1 MTERLIEG
9 QPSAL
14 PAMLKA
20 ALPVIP
26 GVNQIPGV
34 AKKGG
39 DLPDL
44 RLTRKDVAVD
54 AEHLAAYREVC
65 GFAPGQHLPLTYPH
79 MLAFSLH
86 MGIMTDSAFPY
97 AAIGSVH
104 LRNSMTQHRLIAPS
118 EHLDVTATATNK
130 RGHSKGTIFD
140 FVTTVSVAGADEV
153 VWESVSTY
161 LRPGRSDKEA
171 KPEGEPFDVVPGN
184 GTTWKLAGDLGRRF
198 AAVSGDYNPI
208 HLYPL
213 TAKAFGFPSQI
224 AHGIWTKARCVAA
237 MESRI
242 PDAATV
248 EVEFK
253 KPVLLPTRV
262 AFGSRI
268 VEGGSRGGLDNGLD
282 FSMTNPKNG
291 KPHVVGRVR

>member
-1 MTERLIEG
+1 MVERLIEG

-20 ALPVIP
+20 ALPAIP
-26 GVNQIPGV
+26 GVNQIPGI

-39 DLPDL
+39 DIPDL
-44 RLTRKDVAVD
+44 TLTRKDVAVD
-54 AEHLAAYREVC
+54 LDNLAAYRDVC
-65 GFAPGQHLPLTYPH
+65 GFGPSQYLPFNYPH
-79 MLAFSLH
+79 TLAFGLH
-86 MGIMTDSAFPY
+86 MGIMTDASFPY
-97 AAIGSVH
+97 AAVGSVH
-104 LRNSMTQHRLIAPS
+104 LRNTMTRHRLIAPT
-118 EHLDVTATATNK
+118 ERLDVSATVTNK
-130 RGHSKGTIFD
+130 RAHAKGTLFD
-140 FVTTVSVAGADEV
+140 FVTTVWAAGTDEV
-153 VWESVSTY
+153 VWDSVSTY
-161 LRPGRSDKEA
+161 LRPGRGDKEA
-171 KPEGEPFDVVPGN
+171 KAEGQPFEVVPSN
-184 GTTWKLAGDLGRRF
+184 GTVWKLDADLGRKF

-253 KPVLLPTRV
+253 KPVILPTKV

-268 VEGGSRGGLDNGLD
+268 VDGGLD

-291 KPHVVGRVR
+291 APHVLGRVR

>member
-1 MTERLIEG
+1 MVEKLIEG

-14 PAMLKA
+14 PSMLKA

-26 GVNQIPGV
+26 GVNQIPGI

-39 DLPDL
+39 DIPDL
-44 RLTRKDVAVD
+44 TLSRKDVAID
-54 AEHLAAYREVC
+54 LDNLAAYKEVC
-65 GFAPGQHLPLTYPH
+65 GFGGGNPGQHLPFNYPH
-79 MLAFSLH
+79 TLAFGLH
-86 MGIMTDSAFPY
+86 MGIMTDASFPY

-104 LRNSMTQHRLIAPS
+104 LRNSMTRHRLISPT
-118 EHLDVTATATNK
+118 ERLDVSATVTNK
-130 RGHSKGTIFD
+130 RAHAKGTIFD
-140 FVTTVSVAGADEV
+140 FVTTVTAAGTEEV
-153 VWESVSTY
+153 VWDSVSTY
-161 LRPGRSDKEA
+161 LRPGRGDKDA

-184 GTTWKLAGDLGRRF
+184 GTVWALKGDLGRRF

-253 KPVLLPTRV
+253 KPVLLPTKV

-268 VEGGSRGGLDNGLD
+268 VDGGLD

>member
-1 MTERLIEG
+1 MAERILEQAG
-9 QPSAL
+9 SPL
-14 PAMLKA
+14 PTMLKA
-20 ALPVIP
+20 ALPIVP
-26 GVNQIPGV
+26 GVNLLPGV

-44 RLTRKDVAVD
+44 TLTRKGVTVD
-54 AEHLAAYREVC
+54 QANLAAYREVC
-65 GFAPGQHLPLTYPH
+65 GFAPSQHLPFNYPH
-79 MLAFSLH
+79 TLAFPLH
-86 MGIMTDSAFPY
+86 MAIMTDSSFPY

-104 LRNSMTQHRLIAPS
+104 LRNAMTRHRLIAPT
-118 EHLDVTATATNK
+118 EVLDVSATVTNK
-130 RGHSKGTIFD
+130 RAHSKGTIFD
-140 FVTTVSVAGADEV
+140 FVTTVTAGDEV
-153 VWESVSTY
+153 VWDSVSTY
-161 LRPGRSDKEA
+161 LRPGRGDKDA
-171 KPEGEPFDVVPGN
+171 RAEGQPFDVVPSS
-184 GTTWKLAGDLGRRF
+184 GTVWKLPGDLGRRF

-237 MESRI
+237 MESRV

-253 KPVLLPTRV
+253 KPVILPTKV

-268 VEGGSRGGLDNGLD
+268 VDGGLD
-282 FSMTNPKNG
+282 FSLTNPKNG
-291 KPHVVGRVR
+291 APHLVGRVR

>member
-1 MTERLIEG
+1 MTTEKVIEG

-14 PAMLKA
+14 PSMLKA

-26 GVNQIPGV
+26 GVNQIPGI

-39 DLPDL
+39 DIPDL

-54 AEHLAAYREVC
+54 LDNLAAYREVC
-65 GFAPGQHLPLTYPH
+65 GFGPSQHLPFNYPH
-79 MLAFSLH
+79 TLAFPLH
-86 MGIMTDSAFPY
+86 MGIMTDASFPY

-104 LRNSMTQHRLIAPS
+104 LRNTMTRHRLIAPT
-118 EHLDVTATATNK
+118 ERLDVSATVTNK
-130 RGHSKGTIFD
+130 RAHAKGTLFD
-140 FVTTVSVAGADEV
+140 FVTTVHAAGTDEL
-153 VWESVSTY
+153 VWDSVSTY
-161 LRPGRSDKEA
+161 LRPGRGDKDA
-171 KPEGEPFDVVPGN
+171 QPEGAPFDVVPGN
-184 GTTWKLAGDLGRRF
+184 GTVWKLNGDLGRRF

-253 KPVLLPTRV
+253 KPVLLPTKV

-268 VEGGSRGGLDNGLD
+268 VDGGLD